1 MATLG
6 GKMYLIPMHWPAAVA
21 GKVGEVVTVN
31 KQTRYRAALHE
42 DKSFV
47 FMYATLDCDTFAF
60 LR

>member
-6 GKMYLIPMHWPAAVA
+6 GKMYLIPMHWAAAVA
-21 GKVGEVVTVN
+21 GKVGGGRHCEQADTLS
-31 KQTRYRAALHE
+31 R
-42 DKSFV
+42 FV

>member
-31 KQTRYRAALHE
+31 KQTRYHALFSCMPHWIVI
-42 DKSFV
+42 DSLF
-47 FMYATLDCDTFAF
+47 
-60 LR
+60 